1 LADMSP
7 ESQNLAILLEQLAL
21 KVVMLEEEDIQG
33 LGSFLTQ
40 LEDLQA
46 QVSQFQELAPLFQ
59 DMTEVGQRLV
69 LREVETAA
77 RALELLG
84 QGVSLLQTWTR
95 HHEWPPPGEVW
106 ENYRLLARE
115 LGLGERETAA
125 APQAAISEAPV
136 WDDPELVASFLPE
149 AQEHLEGIETRLVYL
164 EQHPDDLETINAIF
178 RPFHTLK
185 GVAGFLNLS
194 QIQELSHEV
203 EWLLDRVRDGKVMVS
218 LELVNLVLETV
229 DLLRAMLDDLQGSF
243 MEGRRLATFD
253 LAPLK
258 AKIAQVDAT
267 SSAPAP
273 RLGKI
278 LVEQQVLSPEELSDV
293 LERQKTMTPTPPLGE
308 MLVQEGKVAP
318 QKVAEALV
326 KQLTTAGPGAETAVP
341 ETVKV
346 DLAKVDNLVDLMGEL
361 VIVQSQVRQNRKI
374 ADLADQKLERDLGQ
388 MARITS
394 DLQKISMSLR
404 MVPIGATFR
413 KMVRLVRDLSHK
425 VGKDV
430 DLLLEGEDTEIDRSM
445 VEAIYDPLVHL
456 VRNSVDHGLETPE
469 ERQAQGKPPT
479 GHLWLR
485 AFHQGGD
492 ILIEIEDDGRGLNRE
507 AILVKATDRGLIPP
521 GQTLSPERIDHLIF
535 EPGFST
541 AATVTEISGRGVGL
555 DVVKQNITRLRGK
568 IDIFSRTG
576 EGCRFLLRL
585 PLTLAIID
593 GMVVQ
598 VGSERYILPT
608 VGVQETMRPSPAD
621 YFTVQHEGEL
631 IRVREELMPL
641 MRLHR
646 LFGVGD
652 REIHPSEALVMVV
665 EHEGEKRALLVDDIL
680 GKQEIVIKSLGYFF
694 KNQEGLAGGTIL
706 GDGRVGLILDLAGL
720 FHLEYAG
727 LLFVRVNRGS
737 GPFKAQTTGNHQL
750 QAVVALPVTNTTEG
764 TDNEIF
770 LLRYPQQNRRPL
782 CDSYSPFYGLR
793 VPVGVSH
800 CETGGHEAKAGA
812 ASILSAK
819 CGESP

>member
-1 LADMSP
+1 LADMVP
-7 ESQNLAILLEQLAL
+7 ESQNLATLLEQMAL
-21 KVVMLEEEDIQG
+21 RVVMLDEEDIQG
-33 LGSFLTQ
+33 LGGFLTQ
-40 LEDLQA
+40 LEELQA
-46 QVSQFQELAPLFQ
+46 QVSQVQELAPLFQ
-59 DMTEVGQRLV
+59 DMSDVGQRLV

-77 RALELLG
+77 TALELLG

-95 HHEWPPPGEVW
+95 DREWPPAGEAW
-106 ENYRLLARE
+106 ETYRQLAQE
-115 LGLGERETAA
+115 LGLGEVEQVASASEAA
-125 APQAAISEAPV
+125 TEEAPV
-136 WDDPELVASFLPE
+136 WDDQEMVANFLPE
-149 AQEHLEGIETRLVYL
+149 AQEHLEGIETHLVYL

-185 GVAGFLNLS
+185 GVAGFLNLP

-203 EWLLDRVRDGKVMVS
+203 EWLLDRVRDGQVMVS
-218 LELVNLVLETV
+218 VELVNLVLEAV
-229 DLLRAMLDDLQGSF
+229 DLLKAMLDDLQGSLT
-243 MEGRRLATFD
+243 EGRGLATFD
-253 LAPLK
+253 LAPIK
-258 AKIAQVDAT
+258 AKITQVDAT
-267 SSAPAP
+267 SSVPAP
-273 RLGKI
+273 RLGEI
-278 LVEQQVLSPEELSDV
+278 LVEQQDLSPEELNEV
-293 LERQKTMTPTPPLGE
+293 LEHQKAMESPPPLGE

-318 QKVAEALV
+318 QKVAEALA
-326 KQLTTAGPGAETAVP
+326 KQLGTPAPAVETSVP

-361 VIVQSQVRQNRKI
+361 VIVQSQVCQNQKI
-374 ADLADQKLERDLGQ
+374 SDLADQKLERDLGQ

-404 MVPIGATFR
+404 MVPIGTTFR

-430 DLLLEGEDTEIDRSM
+430 DLRLEGEDTEIERSM

-456 VRNSVDHGLETPE
+456 VRNSVDHGLETAE
-469 ERQAQGKPPT
+469 ERQARGKPAT
-479 GHLWLR
+479 GRLWLR

-492 ILIEIEDDGRGLNRE
+492 IIIEIEDDGHGLNRE
-507 AILVKATDRGLIPP
+507 AILAKATERGLIPP

-541 AATVTEISGRGVGL
+541 APAVTEISGRGVGL

-568 IDIFSRTG
+568 IDISSKAG

-608 VGVQETMRPSPAD
+608 VGVQETLRPSPDD
-621 YFTVQHEGEL
+621 YFTVQQEGEL
-631 IRVREELMPL
+631 IRVREQLMPL

-646 LFGVGD
+646 LLGVGD
-652 REIHPSEALVMVV
+652 RDVPPSEALVMVV

-694 KNQEGLAGGTIL
+694 KNLEGLAGGTIL

-720 FHLEYAG
+720 FHLENG
-727 LLFVRVNRGS
+727 
-737 GPFKAQTTGNHQL
+737 
-750 QAVVALPVTNTTEG
+750 AL
-764 TDNEIF
+764 
-770 LLRYPQQNRRPL
+770 
-782 CDSYSPFYGLR
+782 
-793 VPVGVSH
+793 
-800 CETGGHEAKAGA
+800 
-812 ASILSAK
+812 
-819 CGESP
+819 

>member
-7 ESQNLAILLEQLAL
+7 ESQDLATILEQLAL
-21 KVVMLEEEDIQG
+21 RVVMLEEEDIQG

-95 HHEWPPPGEVW
+95 HREWPPPGEVW

-164 EQHPDDLETINAIF
+164 EQHPDDLETLNAIF

-185 GVAGFLNLS
+185 GVASFLNLS

-203 EWLLDRVRDGKVMVS
+203 EWLLDRVRDGQVMVS

-273 RLGKI
+273 RLGEI
-278 LVEQQVLSPEELSDV
+278 LVEEQVLSPEELSDV
-293 LERQKTMTPTPPLGE
+293 LERQMTMTPTPPLGE

-326 KQLTTAGPGAETAVP
+326 KQLTTAGPGAETSVP

-507 AILVKATDRGLIPP
+507 AILAKATDRGLIPP

-541 AATVTEISGRGVGL
+541 APTVTEISGRGVGL

-576 EGCRFLLRL
+576 AGCRFLLRL

-608 VGVQETMRPSPAD
+608 VGVQETLRPSPAD

-631 IRVREELMPL
+631 IRVRDELMPL

-727 LLFVRVNRGS
+727 L
-737 GPFKAQTTGNHQL
+737 
-750 QAVVALPVTNTTEG
+750 
-764 TDNEIF
+764 
-770 LLRYPQQNRRPL
+770 
-782 CDSYSPFYGLR
+782 
-793 VPVGVSH
+793 
-800 CETGGHEAKAGA
+800 
-812 ASILSAK
+812 
-819 CGESP
+819 